1 MAKKKLSR
9 FESSQVISMF
19 PTLVWKTQFKT
30 KFYETINKSIVKKLN
45 EMTKSIPKLIPDESW
60 QSEQTLHT
68 LEEFQELFASVNS
81 TASGVL
87 EFLRIGYDAFEI
99 TSCWANINTQG
110 TGHRIHSH
118 PNNFLSGVYY
128 VQIPEGANT
137 INFHD
142 PRLQTGIIR
151 PPVTQLTSENTDQ
164 VVVEVKEGTFLLF
177 PSWLQHSVDPSKIE
191 RSRISIS
198 FNLMFSAY
206 TEKMSKPLW

>member
-1 MAKKKLSR
+1 
-9 FESSQVISMF
+9 MF

-30 KFYETINKSIVKKLN
+30 KFYETINKSIVKKLD

-110 TGHRIHSH
+110 TGLRIHSH

-128 VQIPEGANT
+128 V
-137 INFHD
+137 
-142 PRLQTGIIR
+142 
-151 PPVTQLTSENTDQ
+151 
-164 VVVEVKEGTFLLF
+164 
-177 PSWLQHSVDPSKIE
+177 
-191 RSRISIS
+191 
-198 FNLMFSAY
+198 
-206 TEKMSKPLW
+206 